1 MRLVE
6 ERNMILIQISILIGI
21 TITALL
27 VQYSND
33 KIDSYNSDVI
43 STQGRINDLENKFT
57 MQYLELIR
65 IESLE
70 EIENLNLKQVL
81 NVPDKAIMSKF
92 TEEIRAKYLSG
103 EISQEEFLKTVKEHK
118 ANVLIEIEN
127 LLLPQVI
134 DFNQKRNSSPKC
146 FEIFKCKNLVSIGYI
161 IQLIFIIIS
170 LSVYLITLNSLT
182 KRIKK

>member
-65 IESLE
+65 IES
-70 EIENLNLKQVL
+70 K
-81 NVPDKAIMSKF
+81 
-92 TEEIRAKYLSG
+92 
-103 EISQEEFLKTVKEHK
+103 
-118 ANVLIEIEN
+118 
-127 LLLPQVI
+127 
-134 DFNQKRNSSPKC
+134 NQN
-146 FEIFKCKNLVSIGYI
+146 
-161 IQLIFIIIS
+161 
-170 LSVYLITLNSLT
+170 
-182 KRIKK
+182 